1 MAKNKALEREDNR
14 RISETNIN
22 GCNTGNYSRMA
33 KRCRECNNKEY
44 CSNKRLEAEAYIIGV
59 DMAAGEDFTHTQLMR
74 VGVTAQEAAEA
85 IDEAT
90 RKIYC
95 GSRT

>member
-1 MAKNKALEREDNR
+1 MARDKALERGNNG

-22 GCNTGNYSRMA
+22 GCNTGNYSRTA
-33 KRCRECNNKEY
+33 KKCRECNNKEY
-44 CSNKRLEAEAYIIGV
+44 CNNKRLEAEAYIIGI
-59 DMAAGEDFTHTQLMR
+59 DMAAGKDFTHTQAMG
-74 VGVTAQEAAEA
+74 GVTAQEAAEA
-85 IDEAT
+85 IGEAM

>member
-1 MAKNKALEREDNR
+1 LAKDKALEREDNE

-22 GCNTGNYSRMA
+22 GCNNGSYSRMA

-44 CSNKRLEAEAYIIGV
+44 CSNKRLEA
-59 DMAAGEDFTHTQLMR
+59 
-74 VGVTAQEAAEA
+74 AEA
-85 IDEAT
+85 IGEAM

>member
-1 MAKNKALEREDNR
+1 MAKDKALEREDNE

-22 GCNTGNYSRMA
+22 GCNTGSYSRMA

-44 CSNKRLEAEAYIIGV
+44 CSNKRLEAEAYIISV
-59 DMAAGEDFTHTQLMR
+59 DIATT
-74 VGVTAQEAAEA
+74 VS
-85 IDEAT
+85 EAT
-90 RKIYC
+90 EAMRKIYC

>member
-1 MAKNKALEREDNR
+1 MVKDKALERKDNG

-22 GCNTGNYSRMA
+22 GCNTGSYSRMA
-33 KRCRECNNKEY
+33 KRCRKCHNKEH

-59 DMAAGEDFTHTQLMR
+59 DIAAGEDFTHTQVMR
-74 VGVTAQEAAEA
+74 GVTTQEAAEA
-85 IDEAT
+85 IGEAM

>member
-1 MAKNKALEREDNR
+1 MRDDKLSTSADG

-22 GCNTGNYSRMA
+22 GCNTGSYSRMA

-59 DMAAGEDFTHTQLMR
+59 DMAAGKDFTHTQ
-74 VGVTAQEAAEA
+74 VAGGVTTQEAIEA
-85 IDEAT
+85 IGEAM

-95 GSRT
+95 SSRT